1 MFPIHLFADDTNLF
15 YHGTDLHVI
24 KNSCNKELADVSK

>member
-1 MFPIHLFADDTNLF
+1 MFPTHLFADDTNLF

-24 KNSCNKELADVSK
+24 KDSCNKELADVSK